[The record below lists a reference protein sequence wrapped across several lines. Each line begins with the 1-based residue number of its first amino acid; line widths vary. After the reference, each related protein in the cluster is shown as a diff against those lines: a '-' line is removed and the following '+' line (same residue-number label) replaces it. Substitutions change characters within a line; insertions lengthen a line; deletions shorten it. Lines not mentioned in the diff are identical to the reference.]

1 MAKVKLKNEV
11 AKLRNKN
18 LFFLFGFFAFGI
30 CSYLLLPYYFAGGV
44 LCIALAG
51 VCLWLLITPTIH
63 YLPST
68 RHAVVSLDISGASKS
83 IRFVRTNVGSFVPAI
98 YTPKTTKETIQTS
111 TNSKL
116 QKLDGGNIKLTS
128 DVVAMDRFTYNGL
141 YHKTVLDG
149 FELDLAGAVCM
160 CCCLLV
166 RSKNDTIFDA
176 VTLKQYLTYLQPRI
190 FLGVLFVRVV
200 LAVANSLYFSYLFL
214 GRFNPSPTLPIGA
227 NNVQTPANS
236 AMVLENISNVK
247 GVQNV

>member
-1 MAKVKLKNEV
+1 MAKVQQKNV
-11 AKLRNKN
+11 AAKLRYKN
-18 LFFLFGFFAFGI
+18 LYFLFGFFFFGGAA
-30 CSYLLLPYYFAGGV
+30 YLLLPYYLPLGLV
-44 LCIALAG
+44 CVVLAG
-51 VCLWLLITPTIH
+51 VCVWLLISPTIH

-83 IRFVRTNVGSFVPAI
+83 IRFVRTNVGSYIPAI
-98 YTPKTTKETIQTS
+98 YTPKTDKTTIQTS
-111 TNSKL
+111 TNNKL
-116 QKLDGGNIKLTS
+116 QKLDGGTIKVTS

-166 RSKNDTIFDA
+166 RSKNDTIFDV
-176 VTLKQYLTYLQPRI
+176 VTLRQYLTFLQPRI
-190 FLGVLFVRVV
+190 FVGVLCVRVV

-247 GVQNV
+247 GVQHV